1 MNFFQRSNAQ
11 NISLFHGTPS
21 NVALKGDALNS
32 LATWFTYYNAGR
44 VSTQQITPENFNF
57 RFTLKGEPLLEINSE
72 EWKNRT
78 LISYT
83 TATQTIK
90 MTEVIQIKLEHKQG
104 NNASEEKKTGGK
116 RWAGIAYERILYQIL
131 FPEESPE
138 FKEEAKRA
146 AVTSLFNLVNLI
158 RGNSHSIVEGKSYK
172 NPMLSSLTNSLLHVH
187 KNFIDAYAVLPANP
201 VLYHERREAALLP
214 NSANGDCGHA
224 ETASASSEPP
234 KDSDVRTYPEGE
246 NSLEN
251 ISTGDI
257 GGSPSEEDKSYH
269 TTFGQSLL

>member
-21 NVALKGDALNS
+21 NVALKGNALDS

-72 EWKNRT
+72 EWKNRP

-104 NNASEEKKTGGK
+104 K
-116 RWAGIAYERILYQIL
+116 
-131 FPEESPE
+131 
-138 FKEEAKRA
+138 
-146 AVTSLFNLVNLI
+146 
-158 RGNSHSIVEGKSYK
+158 
-172 NPMLSSLTNSLLHVH
+172 
-187 KNFIDAYAVLPANP
+187 
-201 VLYHERREAALLP
+201 
-214 NSANGDCGHA
+214 
-224 ETASASSEPP
+224 
-234 KDSDVRTYPEGE
+234 
-246 NSLEN
+246 
-251 ISTGDI
+251 
-257 GGSPSEEDKSYH
+257 
-269 TTFGQSLL
+269 